1 MGAGCLISAPDT
13 AGDGTFATAGVGGG
27 AAGSP
32 FGFRILDIENELDL
46 QIIIIEQ
53 LERYLDE
60 LEGLRDE
67 ENDERG
73 DSVLDSLPES
83 AASSFTFRMSFRFAC
98 DGEESDG
105 TVPIVA
111 RLNE

>member
-13 AGDGTFATAGVGGG
+13 AGDGTVATAGVGGG

-32 FGFRILDIENELDL
+32 FGFRILDIENELD
-46 QIIIIEQ
+46 
-53 LERYLDE
+53 LDE

-98 DGEESDG
+98 DGEDSDG
-105 TVPIVA
+105 TVAIVA
-111 RLNE
+111 RRALGEA